1 MSKTCNLNT
10 QKMCV
15 GGKKAHIKR
24 KMSKNLSGRYQKKPH
39 KWLINLTSN
48 ENAN

>member
-15 GGKKAHIKR
+15 GEKKAYIKR
-24 KMSKNLSGRYQKKPH
+24 KMSKNLSGKYKKPPQMVNKSH
-39 KWLINLTSN
+39 
-48 ENAN
+48 